1 MYNIKKEKRYVIM
14 WFVYIYNTSIE
25 KIKVVL
31 LVHENFTH
39 NAQKSSFH
47 WKKNDYYKDIMH
59 KINKNITFLVDEI
72 HI

>member
-25 KIKVVL
+25 KMKVVL

-47 WKKNDYYKDIMH
+47 
-59 KINKNITFLVDEI
+59 
-72 HI
+72 